1 MSDDLIWDIKEH
13 ARNVPEWLIVRID
26 LPAWPGSWREQG
38 VKHGLREVIEI
49 NQWLLYMEVHLE
61 GDLCVSGHSLK
72 TRPSWNRNA
81 VSDVLSPGSF
91 TLSGPVASARYRSLS
106 YGVDLC

>member
-1 MSDDLIWDIKEH
+1 MSDGLVWDIKEH
-13 ARNVPEWLIVRID
+13 ARNVPEFLLIRVGVWL
-26 LPAWPGSWREQG
+26 EQG
-38 VKHGLREVIEI
+38 VKHGLREVVEI
-49 NQWLLYMEVHLE
+49 NQWRRYEEMHLK

-72 TRPSWNRNA
+72 TGPPWNRNA

-91 TLSGPVASARYRSLS
+91 THSGPVASARHRSLS